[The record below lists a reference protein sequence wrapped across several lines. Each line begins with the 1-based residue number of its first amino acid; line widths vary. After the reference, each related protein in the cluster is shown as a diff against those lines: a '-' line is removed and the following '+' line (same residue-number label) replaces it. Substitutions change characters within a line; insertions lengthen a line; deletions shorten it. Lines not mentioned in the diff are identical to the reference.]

1 MDEGASSDARGSN
14 CKSRNFNQSITMKT
28 AKVVSVSPKG
38 DYQLRDGKTLYKF
51 FVSMDNGDS
60 GEYSSVKADQD
71 KFIVGQEAEY
81 ELTSTQYGNR
91 IKPVYNQG
99 GFSGGGYSKYSY
111 SSGGDDK
118 QKLIVKQSCLKAAVD
133 LLKDKGNISTDVLK
147 VADRFVAWVLESDK
161 KEDTTYDN
169 HFSSREE
176 KIEAANAIV
185 NGTQGDDLPF

>member
-1 MDEGASSDARGSN
+1 
-14 CKSRNFNQSITMKT
+14 MK

-60 GEYSSVKADQD
+60 GEYSSVKPDQD

-91 IKPVYNQG
+91 IKPVYSQGG
-99 GFSGGGYSKYSY
+99 GFSGGGYSKPSY

-133 LLKDKGNISTDVLK
+133 LLKDKGAKSTDVLK
-147 VADRFVAWVLESDK
+147 VADSFVSWVLEEDK
-161 KEDTTYDN
+161 KETSYDN

-176 KIEAANAIV
+176 KIQVANAIV
-185 NGTQGDDLPF
+185 NGQDDDLPF

>member
-1 MDEGASSDARGSN
+1 
-14 CKSRNFNQSITMKT
+14 MK

-60 GEYSSVKADQD
+60 GEYSSVKPDQD

-81 ELTSTQYGNR
+81 ELRNTQYGNK
-91 IKPVYNQG
+91 IKPVYAQG
-99 GFSGGGYSKYSY
+99 GYTPSY

-118 QKLIVKQSCLKAAVD
+118 QKMIVKQSCLKAAVD
-133 LLKDKGNISTDVLK
+133 LLKDKGAKSTDVLK
-147 VADRFVAWVLESDK
+147 VADSFVAWVLESDK
-161 KEDTTYDN
+161 DEDTTYET

-176 KIEAANAIV
+176 KIATAEAIV
-185 NGTQGDDLPF
+185 NGQAADGLPF

>member
-1 MDEGASSDARGSN
+1 
-14 CKSRNFNQSITMKT
+14 MK

-60 GEYSSVKADQD
+60 GEYSSVKPDQD

-81 ELTSTQYGNR
+81 ELSNTQYGPK
-91 IKPVYNQG
+91 IKPVYAQ
-99 GFSGGGYSKYSY
+99 GGGYTPSY

-118 QKLIVKQSCLKAAVD
+118 QKMIVKQSCLKAAVD
-133 LLKDKGNISTDVLK
+133 LLKDKGAKSTDVLK
-147 VADRFVAWVLESDK
+147 VADSFVEWVLESK
-161 KEDTTYDN
+161 QEDTTYQT

-176 KIEAANAIV
+176 KVQVAQAAANGQAS
-185 NGTQGDDLPF
+185 DDLPF

>member
-1 MDEGASSDARGSN
+1 
-14 CKSRNFNQSITMKT
+14 MK

-71 KFIVGQEAEY
+71 KFVVGQEVEY
-81 ELTSTQYGNR
+81 ELSSTQYGNK
-91 IKPVYNQG
+91 IKPVYNQV
-99 GFSGGGYSKYSY
+99 GGGYSRSNY

-118 QKLIVKQSCLKAAVD
+118 QKMIVKQSCLKAAVD
-133 LLKDKGNISTDVLK
+133 LLKDKGAKSTDVLK
-147 VADRFVAWVLESDK
+147 VADSFVNWVMESDK
-161 KEDTTYDN
+161 QEDTTYET

-176 KIEAANAIV
+176 KVQAAQAIV
-185 NGTQGDDLPF
+185 NGQDGLPF